1 MLDFFLFMCYAF
13 FRIRK
18 EVQFLTIMNFLQK
31 LDFLISKYGLN
42 KNKLRDD
49 FSFKDNLISVY
60 MEFKKLF
67 RNNRLKVKINNNYYK
82 IIGKLGMYHAI
93 IDITNSNNINIGD
106 EVELDITPLQT
117 NDIIRREYI

>member
-1 MLDFFLFMCYAF
+1 
-13 FRIRK
+13 
-18 EVQFLTIMNFLQK
+18 
-31 LDFLISKYGLN
+31 
-42 KNKLRDD
+42 
-49 FSFKDNLISVY
+49 

>member
-1 MLDFFLFMCYAF
+1 
-13 FRIRK
+13 
-18 EVQFLTIMNFLQK
+18 
-31 LDFLISKYGLN
+31 
-42 KNKLRDD
+42 
-49 FSFKDNLISVY
+49 

-82 IIGKLGMYHAI
+82 IIGKLGKYHAI

-106 EVELDITPLQT
+106 DVELDITPLKK

>member
-1 MLDFFLFMCYAF
+1 
-13 FRIRK
+13 
-18 EVQFLTIMNFLQK
+18 
-31 LDFLISKYGLN
+31 
-42 KNKLRDD
+42 
-49 FSFKDNLISVY
+49 

-67 RNNRLKVKINNNYYK
+67 KNNKLKVRINNKSYE